1 MAIMGTTAILI
12 VQALAAFASVSYFH
26 VHKKHPETANW
37 FRTFL
42 APLAGGIGM
51 LYVIWLLVE
60 NASFAAGAAATDIV
74 FKLSPWIVGLA
85 GLGGVAFALYAKYF
99 SPERYQVIGRVA
111 LEDTQERE
119 AAEPDADE
127 VPSRCRGRGHGG
139 PAGLP
144 RPHPRARVLGGRTR
158 ERLAHAERVPSR
170 CSVRDDDDDRHTMEK
185 SMTLTASTAR
195 GQGTAGSRP
204 GHPLEPLTPEELSAA
219 AALLRGQEQFP
230 EGTRFV
236 YLELAERSEERRV
249 GKECR
254 SRWSP
259 YH

>member
-1 MAIMGTTAILI
+1 LGGTTHEKHGSPYIAGFVQTAIATLIVFWFFFTDRDPYAQLYALMAIMGTTAILI

-85 GLGGVAFALYAKYF
+85 GFGGVAFALYAKYF
-99 SPERYQVIGRVA
+99 SPERYQVIGRVV

-127 VPSRCRGRGHGG
+127 LPSR
-139 PAGLP
+139 
-144 RPHPRARVLGGRTR
+144 
-158 ERLAHAERVPSR
+158 
-170 CSVRDDDDDRHTMEK
+170 
-185 SMTLTASTAR
+185 
-195 GQGTAGSRP
+195 
-204 GHPLEPLTPEELSAA
+204 
-219 AALLRGQEQFP
+219 
-230 EGTRFV
+230 
-236 YLELAERSEERRV
+236 
-249 GKECR
+249 
-254 SRWSP
+254 
-259 YH
+259 